1 MKTINVEIENITDAQ
16 AIALEDMFRTWVN
29 LGNLGSSRWTSF
41 YADGDGNFRPKIKV
55 DGKDAKFSDL
65 IDEEMRNKMWKENEY
80 KIDFDM
86 IGWNFYMMPELA
98 ARGLLLMNQFYQGET
113 PKKNED
119 LEMPYPDLSKFP
131 IYTQHNS
138 DELYINSPN
147 D

>member
-86 IGWNFYMMPELA
+86 IGWKLN
-98 ARGLLLMNQFYQGET
+98 NQN
-113 PKKNED
+113 K
-119 LEMPYPDLSKFP
+119 
-131 IYTQHNS
+131 
-138 DELYINSPN
+138 
-147 D
+147 